1 MTVFVSPSLLKDSFA
16 LLTDFFF
23 SSILNISF
31 FCLLA
36 SIVSDEKSAIN
47 HIVVPRCV
55 MNLCS
60 LATFKIFFSCCWW
73 LDCDVFKCVLPLCV
87 DLTWVPCNFC
97 INVMYFFSIKSGKF
111 PAIISLNN
119 FSYFP
124 SFISMTTII
133 LVHLNLF
140 HCFRLFYFQFFR
152 LQNFFCYI
160 CISGKFTK

>member
-55 MNLCS
+55 MNHCS

-97 INVMYFFSIKSGKF
+97 INVMYFFHKVWEISSNYFIKQ
-111 PAIISLNN
+111 

-152 LQNFFCYI
+152 LHNFFCYI